1 MSKTI
6 KNKLIN
12 GIFYMIGSLS
22 LLGLFIATIL
32 LWKEVIV
39 TVPTMLLL
47 FYLGALWSYCTIF
60 SVGNFVKYADLKRQ
74 EKESEQNG
82 KDTDDKR
89 FTSSA

>member
-1 MSKTI
+1 
-6 KNKLIN
+6 
-12 GIFYMIGSLS
+12 MIGSLS
-22 LLGLFIATIL
+22 LLGLFIATATIL

-39 TVPTMLLL
+39 TASTILLL

-60 SVGNFVKYADLKRQ
+60 SVGNFVKYVDLKRQ